1 MVEAAAAPSTYE
13 VPFTYRKFYSP
24 EQITEMINAFKGFD
38 TDHSGNI
45 DASELKN
52 AIVSMGHS
60 DVNDEQVANMLKS
73 VDKNNDGTVDWIE
86 FLDMMR
92 AIKTSGQNFGAAV
105 MSKAGAGQS
114 VQTDTGGH
122 HNYLHEEVS
131 VIARTINR
139 ICKTDALLI
148 ERLPIDP
155 TNDDLFHGCSD
166 GMVMIHL
173 LNHIEEE
180 VIDMRTVNK
189 GSNMNIY
196 KVRENL
202 D

>member
-1 MVEAAAAPSTYE
+1 
-13 VPFTYRKFYSP
+13 
-24 EQITEMINAFKGFD
+24 
-38 TDHSGNI
+38 
-45 DASELKN
+45 
-52 AIVSMGHS
+52 
-60 DVNDEQVANMLKS
+60 
-73 VDKNNDGTVDWIE
+73 
-86 FLDMMR
+86 
-92 AIKTSGQNFGAAV
+92 